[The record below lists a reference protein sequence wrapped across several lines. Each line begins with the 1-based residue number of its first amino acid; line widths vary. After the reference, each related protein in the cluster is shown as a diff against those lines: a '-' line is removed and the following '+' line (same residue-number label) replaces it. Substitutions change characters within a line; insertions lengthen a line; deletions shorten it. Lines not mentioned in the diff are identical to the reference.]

1 MLPQHYLEETIRQLR
16 KLKDLADKAMAQIR
30 DENFFSTLDAES
42 NSIAVIVK
50 HMAGNMRS
58 RWTDFLTSDGEK
70 PDRQRDLEFEIEV
83 RDSKES
89 LLKRWEIGWRC
100 VFDALTP
107 LKPEDLGQTVVIR
120 GEPHSVIQAIN
131 RQLTHYAYHV
141 GQIVFLAKHAA
152 GPRWQS
158 LSVPRRKSE

>member
-1 MLPQHYLEETIRQLR
+1 MLPEHYLEETIRQLR

-30 DENFFSTLDAES
+30 DEDFFATLDAES

-70 PDRQRDLEFEIEV
+70 PDRKRDLEFEIEV

-107 LKPEDLGQTVVIR
+107 LRPEDLGTTGVIR

>member
-1 MLPQHYLEETIRQLR
+1 MLPEHYLEETIRQLR

-30 DENFFSTLDAES
+30 DEDWFTTLDEEA

-70 PDRQRDLEFEIEV
+70 PDRRRDLEFEIEV
-83 RDSKES
+83 RDAKES

-100 VFDALTP
+100 LFDALTP
-107 LKPEDLGQTVVIR
+107 LKPEDLGKTVLIR
-120 GEPHSVIQAIN
+120 GEPHSVMQAIN
-131 RQLTHYAYHV
+131 RQLSHYAYHV
-141 GQIVFLAKHAA
+141 GQIVFLAKHFA
-152 GPRWQS
+152 GARWQT
-158 LSVPRRKSE
+158 LSVPRRKPE

>member
-1 MLPQHYLEETIRQLR
+1 MLPEHYLEETIRQLR

-30 DENFFSTLDAES
+30 DEDFFATLDAES

-70 PDRQRDLEFEIEV
+70 PDRKRDLEFEVEV

-131 RQLTHYAYHV
+131 RQLTHYAY
-141 GQIVFLAKHAA
+141 
-152 GPRWQS
+152 
-158 LSVPRRKSE
+158 

>member
-1 MLPQHYLEETIRQLR
+1 MLPEQYLEETIRQLR

-30 DENFFSTLDAES
+30 DEDFFATLDAES

-70 PDRQRDLEFEIEV
+70 PDRKRDLEFEIEV

-107 LKPEDLGQTVVIR
+107 LKPEDLGTTVVIR

>member
-1 MLPQHYLEETIRQLR
+1 MLPEHYLEETIRQLR

-30 DENFFSTLDAES
+30 DEDFFATLDAES

-107 LKPEDLGQTVVIR
+107 LKPEDLGKTVVIR

>member
-1 MLPQHYLEETIRQLR
+1 MLPEHYLEESIRQLR

-30 DENFFSTLDAES
+30 DENWFTTLGEES

-70 PDRQRDLEFEIEV
+70 PDRKRDMEFEIEV
-83 RDSKES
+83 RDAKES

-100 VFDALTP
+100 LFDALTP
-107 LKPEDLGQTVVIR
+107 LKPEDLSKTVLIR
-120 GEPHSVIQAIN
+120 GEPLSVMQAIN
-131 RQLTHYAYHV
+131 RQLSHYAYHV
-141 GQIVFLAKHAA
+141 GQIVFLAKHFVGAT
-152 GPRWQS
+152 WQS

>member
-1 MLPQHYLEETIRQLR
+1 MLPEHYLEETIRQLR
-16 KLKDLADKAMAQIR
+16 KLKDLADKAMAQTR
-30 DENFFSTLDAES
+30 DEDWFATLDEES

-70 PDRQRDLEFEIEV
+70 PDRKRDLEFEIEV

-100 VFDALTP
+100 LFDALTP
-107 LKPEDLGQTVVIR
+107 LKPEDLDKTVLIR
-120 GEPHSVIQAIN
+120 GEPHSVIQAIT
-131 RQLTHYAYHV
+131 RQLSHYAYHV
-141 GQIVFLAKHAA
+141 GQIVFLAKHFVGA
-152 GPRWQS
+152 RWQS